1 MVDSKSIDE
10 IKASIRERIWRIM
23 EDTNIAVFPRPVFG
37 RIPNFRGAD
46 KAAERVIHLKEWAR
60 ARVIKAN
67 PDSPQYY
74 LRLKAL
80 GDEKIVI
87 MASPR
92 LKSGFILLNPLHI
105 PSNKLSYAATIS
117 GAFKYGS
124 LVKLRDIPTID
135 LVVTGCVAVD
145 KRGVRLGKGGGYA
158 ELEYAILRELGVISE
173 DTPIVTTIH
182 DVQLV
187 DEIPLE
193 LHDLSVDYYATPT
206 KLVRVEPRGY
216 KPKGVF
222 WELLSEEH
230 RNLEVI
236 RELKELIKS
245 RY

>member
-1 MVDSKSIDE
+1 MMKSKSIDNV
-10 IKASIRERIWRIM
+10 KVSIRERIWRIM
-23 EDTNIAVFPRPVFG
+23 EESNIAVFPRPVFG
-37 RIPNFRGAD
+37 RIPNFKGAD
-46 KAAERVIHLKEWAR
+46 RAAERITQLKEWMR
-60 ARVIKAN
+60 ASVIKAN

-74 LRLKAL
+74 LRFKAL
-80 GDEKIVI
+80 SDGKTII

-92 LKSGFILLNPLHI
+92 LKSGFILLNPLSI
-105 PSNKLSYAATIS
+105 PSSKLSYAATIS

-124 LVKLRDIPTID
+124 LVKLRDLPLID

-173 DTPIVTTIH
+173 STPVVTTIH

-193 LHDLSVDYYATPT
+193 LHDLSVDYFATPT
-206 KLVRVEPRGY
+206 RLVRVEPRGY
-216 KPKGVF
+216 KPRGVF
-222 WELLSEEH
+222 WELLSKEH

-236 RELKELIKS
+236 RELRELIKS
-245 RY
+245 KC

>member
-1 MVDSKSIDE
+1 MVGSKSIDE
-10 IKASIRERIWRIM
+10 VKASIRERIWSIM
-23 EDTNIAVFPRPVFG
+23 EETNIAVFPRPVFG

-46 KAAERVIHLKEWAR
+46 KAAERIVQLKEWVR

-80 GDEKIVI
+80 NNGKTLI

-105 PSNKLSYAATIS
+105 PSNRLSYAATIS

-124 LVKLRDIPTID
+124 LVKLRDLPLID

-158 ELEYAILRELGVISE
+158 ELEYAILRELKVISE

-182 DVQLV
+182 DIQ
-187 DEIPLE
+187 
-193 LHDLSVDYYATPT
+193 
-206 KLVRVEPRGY
+206 
-216 KPKGVF
+216 
-222 WELLSEEH
+222 
-230 RNLEVI
+230 
-236 RELKELIKS
+236 
-245 RY
+245 